1 MSQTYSSP
9 AATALWSIAEIE
21 RDTGL
26 GKDTLRVWE
35 RRYGFPQPQ
44 RDARGDR
51 LYDQLQLERLML
63 VKRLLDAGHR
73 PGQVVPLPVATLQAL
88 LQRGAAATDHA
99 DACSDDWA
107 AWRELLEHGGPL
119 ELRAALRQE
128 LQGLGLVRAMEERF
142 APLGR
147 KIGQAWMAGKLTIH
161 QEHLFSEALQAV
173 LREAIAAL
181 DADASHANGRPCVLL
196 TTLPQEQH
204 QLGLLMAECYFALER
219 CERITLGINMP
230 QAEILASATRYRA
243 DIVALSISLHAPA
256 REVGEQLLRLREQLP
271 AEVELWIGG
280 GWTDAGR
287 RRLPAGVQRV
297 SNAAQVSAG
306 LARWRAARL
315 HAAAAA
321 QGQP

>member
-1 MSQTYSSP
+1 MSQTSSSP
-9 AATALWSIAEIE
+9 AATALWGIAEIE

-44 RDARGDR
+44 RNARGDR
-51 LYDQLQLERLML
+51 LYDQPQLARLML

-73 PGQVVPLPVATLQAL
+73 PGQVVPLPVAALQAL
-88 LQRGAAATDHA
+88 LQDGAAATDPA
-99 DACSDDWA
+99 DDWI
-107 AWRELLEHGGPL
+107 AWRGLLEHGGPSD
-119 ELRAALRQE
+119 LRAALRQE
-128 LQGLGLVRAMEERF
+128 LQDLGLVRAVEERF

-147 KIGQAWMAGKLTIH
+147 KIGLAWMAGKLTIH

-181 DADASHANGRPCVLL
+181 DADASHASGRPRVLL

-219 CERITLGINMP
+219 CERIMLGTNMP
-230 QAEILASATRYRA
+230 QAEILASAVRYQA

-256 REVGEQLLRLREQLP
+256 REVGEHLQRLREQLP
-271 AEVELWIGG
+271 AGVELWIGG
-280 GWTDAGR
+280 GWTEAGR

-297 SNAAQVSAG
+297 GNAAQVSAE

-315 HAAAAA
+315 R
-321 QGQP
+321 